1 MVDIIIAYAVTT
13 ACVSVSVSVSVF
25 IQLLSL
31 QPTLL
36 LIKST
41 VHEYVTAYITYVSAI
56 KYHTMFLFLLRDFLC
71 IDYYAN
77 MEELYDVFSKT
88 IS

>member
-13 ACVSVSVSVSVF
+13 ACVSVSVF

-77 MEELYDVFSKT
+77 MEELYDFFSKT
-88 IS
+88 I

>member
-13 ACVSVSVSVSVF
+13 ACVSVSVSVF

-77 MEELYDVFSKT
+77 MEELYDFFSKT
-88 IS
+88 I